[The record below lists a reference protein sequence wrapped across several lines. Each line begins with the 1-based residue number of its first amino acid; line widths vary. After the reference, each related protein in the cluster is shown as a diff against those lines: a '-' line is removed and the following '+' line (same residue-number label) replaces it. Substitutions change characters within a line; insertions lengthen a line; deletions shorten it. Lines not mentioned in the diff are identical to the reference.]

1 MTQITL
7 NIPED
12 QVQFFVEL
20 TKKLGFEI
28 DSKSE
33 DVNEW
38 QKKTVQKR
46 KSNLKENPDLNVDFF
61 ELTSRV
67 EKKFNL

>member
-1 MTQITL
+1 MTQITI

-28 DSKSE
+28 DSKSA

-38 QKKTVQKR
+38 QKNTVQKR
-46 KSNLKENPDLNVDFF
+46 KSKLKVNPELNVDFF
-61 ELTSRV
+61 DLTSRV

>member
-1 MTQITL
+1 MTQITI

-28 DSKSE
+28 DSKST

-38 QKKTVQKR
+38 QKNTVQKR
-46 KSNLKENPDLNVDFF
+46 KSKLKVNPELNVDFF
-61 ELTSRV
+61 DLTSRV